1 MEVWRSVSLQSW
13 SGFQGLT
20 ACAQLCV
27 GIRAASLRLTAA
39 VLLCTGVDLVCGM
52 GWILYVTSTVNPS
65 LDDFSSQ
72 DYGAHSSATFPVPI
86 PLPPSLC
93 LVTFCCVH
101 NPSCLE
107 DVLKNTCASLC
118 RPGFFGRS
126 CVEPTCRSSEP
137 CISLALALALCLCC
151 TKISDKNII
160 WIMS

>member
-27 GIRAASLRLTAA
+27 GIRAASLHLTAA

-72 DYGAHSSATFPVPI
+72 DYGAHSSATHS
-86 PLPPSLC
+86 PSLC
-93 LVTFCCVH
+93 LVTFHCVH
-101 NPSCLE
+101 NPSCWE
-107 DVLKNTCASLC
+107 DVLNNACAPLC
-118 RPGFFGRS
+118 RPGLFSRS
-126 CVEPTCRSSEP
+126 CAEPTCRSSEP
-137 CISLALALALCLCC
+137 CTSLALALALCLCC